1 MHNLGMCPKEKK
13 KMGLVQKKKK
23 KMGLVPSMIVS
34 VTDKVL
40 HEIYGI
46 FKLHL

>member
-23 KMGLVPSMIVS
+23 KMGLVTSMIVS